1 MSHYQKHPENA
12 TFAPVSQAAALA
24 LAKAVAL
31 LVLGW
36 MAIGARPVAAA
47 PAGQGAAPG
56 FPNLYLT
63 PAGPVDAVL
72 HMHAADI
79 AIAPGAAGPEMQVE
93 ALYRL
98 ENKSNGSLAV
108 PLRITTPA
116 GAGQAALLGES
127 VGVSVGGQE
136 VGLTAADGGYSGQ
149 VTLAAEGRA
158 DVRLRYR
165 VALGE
170 GPVAAVEYSA
180 QPLTAW
186 RNEGTVSLRV
196 TLAVAAA
203 IPLESWL
210 RIAPDDWSYGAPT
223 AAGDPTLK
231 WLSDGGLPS
240 APFVF
245 EFIHPAAWQQVQN
258 ARQAAA
264 DGAPGTAAALGDL
277 YRSLYRA
284 ASGAGASAAYA
295 ERFYG
300 QALAAYAEGLA
311 VGEAAGRTPAELAP
325 LHAGMAALYRSRI
338 VSADGVVATGYA
350 ELTAEAAA
358 AALEGLAADDGRA
371 VEMGQWEVEAL
382 KLLMA
387 EARSERDWSG
397 ALAQV
402 ERMARL
408 PESVM
413 SAEQV
418 EAERRALLVQQALA
432 LLEEGNRAAAVALAG
447 PEIIAPQF
455 APPAN
460 TVSLFAGW
468 QITATAGTGDSEL
481 EIVGLAAAGQEEAA
495 AQALGR
501 QVEAWRRAASGQVM
515 RSELEPGGELRVEL
529 RLPAGQSGLAL
540 AEALE
545 QEPEWALLRALLL
558 QAGPV
563 VERKSRLLWQRTAV
577 RQGLDLRTARDQW
590 EAMAANLE
598 RQAEQYEAESRLGS
612 PDDAAAAERSLQARV
627 QAANYREAAQAW
639 RGLSASSYVVLEL
652 RLPSGLGEE
661 SHSWLVTPK
670 MPAQE
675 YEFQT
680 QSMAGGRL
688 LAALAAA
695 AVGLVLVSGLLWRL
709 L

>member
-1 MSHYQKHPENA
+1 MSHYQKHPRNA
-12 TFAPVSQAAALA
+12 TSTPVCLAVVTALA
-24 LAKAVAL
+24 LLLLLAAGTADAK
-31 LVLGW
+31 
-36 MAIGARPVAAA
+36 PVWAA
-47 PAGQGAAPG
+47 PAAQETTAG
-56 FPNLYLT
+56 FPNLYLA
-63 PAGPVDAVL
+63 PASPVDAVL

-79 AIAPGAAGPEMQVE
+79 GIVLGAAGPEVQVE

-98 ENKSNGSLAV
+98 ENTGSESLAV
-108 PLRITTPA
+108 PLRVATPA
-116 GAGQAALLGES
+116 ASGGAALIEGS
-127 VGVSVGGQE
+127 VGVAAGGQE
-136 VGLTAADGGYSGQ
+136 IGLAAAEGGYSGQ
-149 VTLAAEGRA
+149 VTLAGDGRA

-170 GPVAAVEYSA
+170 GPVAAVEYA
-180 QPLTAW
+180 VQPLTAW
-186 RNEGTVSLRV
+186 RNEGSVSLRV
-196 TLAVAAA
+196 TMAVAAG
-203 IPLESWL
+203 IPVESWL
-210 RIAPDDWSYGAPT
+210 RIAPSDWSYGAPT

-240 APFVF
+240 GPFIF
-245 EFIHPAAWQQVQN
+245 EFIHPAAWQQIQS
-258 ARQAAA
+258 ARLAAA

-277 YRSLYRA
+277 YRGLYRA
-284 ASGAGASAAYA
+284 ASGSTAASASASYA
-295 ERFYG
+295 DRFYG
-300 QALAAYAEGLA
+300 QALAAYAAGLA
-311 VGEAAGRTPAELAP
+311 SGEAAGRTPAELVP

-338 VSADGVVATGYA
+338 VGADGSVATGYA
-350 ELTAEAAA
+350 ELTAEAAE
-358 AALEGLAADDGRA
+358 AALEGLGPDDGRA
-371 VEMGQWEVEAL
+371 VEIGQWEVEAL
-382 KLLMA
+382 RLLMS
-387 EARSERDWSG
+387 EARGERDWAS

-413 SAEQV
+413 SAAQV

-460 TVSLFAGW
+460 TLSLFAGW
-468 QITATAGTGDSEL
+468 QITMTVGTADSQIEV
-481 EIVGLAAAGQEEAA
+481 VGVAAAGQEEAA
-495 AQALGR
+495 AEALAR
-501 QVEAWRRAASGQVM
+501 QTEAWRRAAPDRVESS
-515 RSELEPGGELRVEL
+515 RLEPNGELRVEL
-529 RLPAGQSGLAL
+529 RLPAGGSGLAL

-545 QEPEWALLRALLL
+545 QEPEWALLRSLLL
-558 QAGPV
+558 QAGPE
-563 VERKSRLLWQRTAV
+563 VERESRSLWQRTSV
-577 RQGLDLRTARDQW
+577 RQRLDLGTARDQW

-598 RQAEQYEAESRLGS
+598 RQAEQYEAESRPAN
-612 PDDAAAAERSLQARV
+612 PDDAASAERSLQARV

-639 RGLSASSYVVLEL
+639 RSLSSSSYVVLNL

-661 SHSWLVTPK
+661 NRSWLVTPK
-670 MPAQE
+670 APAQE

-695 AVGLVLVSGLLWRL
+695 AVGLLLLAGLLWRL